1 MNIFKIIKELYTGK
15 SNLIA
20 QLGIFSLIGIMII
33 SANQVV
39 SAFTGNTLY
48 SVFAAPSES
57 EVIIFALTGIMLFI
71 YFSGY
76 LFKFAHES
84 FDSSETELASISMD
98 CFPIFLKTF
107 PVMFIWSVYVGLALL
122 LGYLLFTINRLE
134 FFAYIILILILL
146 PFVNMVFII
155 FAKDFSYS
163 KLIFN
168 PAIIVKLMSKTFVPA
183 ALFLIQYLFAGF
195 VFSIIFGVIFSF
207 ISYINSREQQIFCIL
222 LVLSISSYI
231 QMILNLVYYKG
242 LAEILKKYYLK

>member
-1 MNIFKIIKELYTGK
+1 MNILKILKELYTGK

-48 SVFAAPSES
+48 SVFAAPSEG

-76 LFKFAHES
+76 LFKFVHES

-107 PVMFIWSVYVGLALL
+107 PVMFIWSVYVGFALL

-163 KLIFN
+163 KQIFN
-168 PAIIVKLMSKTFVPA
+168 PGIVVKLMSKTFVPA
-183 ALFLIQYLFAGF
+183 ALFLIQYLFSGL
-195 VFSIIFGVIFSF
+195 VVSIIFGFIFTF
-207 ISYINSREQQIFCIL
+207 ISYVNSREQQILSIL
-222 LVLSISSYI
+222 LILSVSSYI

-242 LAEILKKYYLK
+242 LTEILKKYYMQ